1 MAVSLQGSVGRSD
14 RRSARNEPIDVVKVK
29 RLLNAAAGARLTVSD
44 RIDDETIAAIE
55 SYQATF
61 LSNPD
66 GRIDPGG
73 TTLGRLN
80 RAVNPNRQI
89 FRLIVH
95 HTAGPKDADVERIR
109 RGHLARGFSDIGYHT
124 LIRGGGEIQAGRPE
138 NQMGAHAKGANADTL
153 GVSLCG
159 NFEEEQPDASQI
171 DSLILVLTAWC
182 RNYVVWPGNI
192 KGHREVGTTA
202 TACPGRNLFPQLLTI
217 QERVR
222 AQLAAEER
230 QGVCLA
236 HPIPTPRFSLSR

>member
-1 MAVSLQGSVGRSD
+1 MAMSLQGSVGRSHP
-14 RRSARNEPIDVVKVK
+14 RAARNEPNDIVKVK
-29 RLLNAAAGARLTVSD
+29 RLLIAAGYPLTVSD
-44 RIDDETIAAIE
+44 RMDDDTITAIE
-55 SYQATF
+55 NYQSAF

-66 GRIDPGG
+66 GRVDPGG
-73 TTLGRLN
+73 TTLRRLN
-80 RAVNPNRQI
+80 NAVNPDRQI

-95 HTAGPKDADVERIR
+95 HTAGPKDSDVPTIR
-109 RGHLARGFSDIGYHT
+109 RHHLARGFSDIGYHT
-124 LIRGGGEIQAGRPE
+124 IIRGGGEIQAGRPQH
-138 NQMGAHAKGANADTL
+138 QMGAHAKGANADTL
-153 GVSLCG
+153 GVSVCG
-159 NFEEEQPDASQI
+159 NFENEHPNTTQI

-202 TACPGRNLFPQLLTI
+202 TACPGRNLFSQLLTI

-236 HPIPTPRFSLSR
+236 QPLPVPRFSLAR